1 MRTMKVTG
9 RGRLKLRPDTTR
21 LTLTLGGVEPEYD
34 AALRR
39 SADETKMLAA
49 AFKEVGF
56 ARTDLKTQTFNI
68 NTEYEGY
75 EDNGV
80 WKQRF
85 VGYRFQYVLR
95 VDFDSDNERLGRTLA
110 ALASCAV
117 NAEIRISYTVSD
129 PDAAKNALLGK
140 AVADAGEKAAV
151 LADVAGVQLG
161 VIQTID
167 YSWGEISFELQPTD
181 MLAKPMASKARFDM
195 DIEPDDIDVSD
206 TVTVVWEII

>member
-21 LTLTLGGVEPEYD
+21 LTLTLSGVEPEYD
-34 AALRR
+34 AAIRR
-39 SADETKMLAA
+39 SADKTKMLAA
-49 AFKEVGF
+49 ALMEAGF
-56 ARTDLKTQTFNI
+56 VRTDLKTQTFNI

-75 EDNGV
+75 DENGA

-85 VGYRFQYVLR
+85 IGYRYQHVLR
-95 VDFDSDNERLGRTLA
+95 VDFDSDNERLGKTLA

-151 LADVAGVQLG
+151 LADAAGVQLG
-161 VIQTID
+161 AIQTID
-167 YSWGEISFELQPTD
+167 YSWGEISFEVQPTD
-181 MLAKPMASKARFDM
+181 MLARPVASKAHFDM

-206 TVTVVWEII
+206 TVTVVWEIV

>member
-49 AFKEVGF
+49 AFTEVGF

-80 WKQRF
+80 WKHR
-85 VGYRFQYVLR
+85 YIR
-95 VDFDSDNERLGRTLA
+95 VSQN
-110 ALASCAV
+110 
-117 NAEIRISYTVSD
+117 
-129 PDAAKNALLGK
+129 K
-140 AVADAGEKAAV
+140 
-151 LADVAGVQLG
+151 
-161 VIQTID
+161 
-167 YSWGEISFELQPTD
+167 
-181 MLAKPMASKARFDM
+181 
-195 DIEPDDIDVSD
+195 
-206 TVTVVWEII
+206 